1 MHRVIL
7 ITFISMAAIISYF
20 CMLPTHTSAADISE
34 PFQIEILEPT
44 WESLNIGYDDV
55 TTVERI
61 MKVANS
67 AKIASSIPLSKIE
80 SYDWANQKL
89 VISESLPDFSH
100 HVFVVCV
107 MGKPKY
113 AGVVL
118 PIESAIAM
126 RYCPV
131 LHFWRGGGKTSL
143 EICPA
148 QLAGKD
154 LDWGKDNEIKEIFA
168 QNHKLTNSK

>member
-1 MHRVIL
+1 MHRAIL

-44 WESLNIGYDDV
+44 WESLNIGYDDSTAV
-55 TTVERI
+55 GRLMQI
-61 MKVANS
+61 ANG
-67 AKIASSIPLSKIE
+67 AKIVASIPLSKIE

-89 VISESLPDFSH
+89 VISESLYINH
-100 HVFVVCV
+100 HIFVVRV

-118 PIESAIAM
+118 PVESAIAM

-131 LHFWRGGGKTSL
+131 LHSWRVGGKTSL

-154 LDWGKDNEIKEIFA
+154 LDWGQDNEIKEIFA